1 MQYPR
6 CPEQCVVLVAA
17 LAARPDRIAVAEM
30 PVGCVIVDLE
40 GAAVVA
46 EQHSPGGRIVLTAA
60 GAGGVGGAVGAQQP
74 WPGGG
79 FVLPAAGAGGVAGG
93 VVSGRGRRRAEEEG
107 GPVLVT
113 HGVAVS
119 GVGADRAHLALEQ
132 GLQVID
138 YLDER
143 VGAVAQAAR
152 VGHLERDDV
161 ATDGDGHLDHLA
173 RNQGLAVERPGVAD
187 DVVGR
192 ARSGVVVDRPA
203 AIEHD
208 LSGAARVG

>member
-60 GAGGVGGAVGAQQP
+60 GAGGVAVGE
-74 WPGGG
+74 
-79 FVLPAAGAGGVAGG
+79 
-93 VVSGRGRRRAEEEG
+93 VSGRGRRRAEEEG